1 MFWLVRYQK
10 YGLWLAEH
18 NIDESTTFSFWFI
31 SCNFDYQRK
40 TILNL
45 LAWNGLWLVSWVT
58 LTKQANQM
66 YSYIVLGVINF
77 KQDGGTRGNQSDLS
91 LAYLR
96 HAYLKSYDLLK
107 PIWTGTPSA
116 IQRLEIVFL
125 VSSKSILFPNF
136 AVIYYIS
143 S

>member
-10 YGLWLAEH
+10 YGLWLAE
-18 NIDESTTFSFWFI
+18 NDFDESTTFSFWFI

-125 VSSKSILFPNF
+125 VSSKSILFQNF